1 MNKKIIKV
9 EEKTLNEALD
19 YILSESFVPSV
30 EQTLIVKEYLDKNF
44 QKQTLDDVD
53 ENGYPKKIP
62 VAVMMSGGQGV
73 KTFQMSELLLLLVD
87 KFNKMIG
94 NENDLKRFLEQIV
107 KDWFLNRIGKTGI
120 MSKSFI

>member
-1 MNKKIIKV
+1 MEFPCGDYMNEI
-9 EEKTLNEALD
+9 LNYL
-19 YILSESFVPSV
+19 LSESFVPSV

-44 QKQTLDDVD
+44 QKQTLDDID

-87 KFNKMIG
+87 KFNKMIS
-94 NENDLKRFLEQIV
+94 NEDDLKRFLEQIV

-120 MSKSFI
+120 LTKSFL

>member
-1 MNKKIIKV
+1 MNRKNIKV
-9 EEKTLNEALD
+9 EEKAMNEALN
-19 YILSESFVPSV
+19 YLLSESFVPSV
-30 EQTLIVKEYLDKNF
+30 EQTLIVKDYLDKNF
-44 QKQTLDDVD
+44 QKQTLDDID

-73 KTFQMSELLLLLVD
+73 KTFQMSELLLMLVD
-87 KFNKMIG
+87 KFNKMID
-94 NENDLKRFLEQIV
+94 NENDLKKFLEQIV

>member
-9 EEKTLNEALD
+9 EEKTMNEALN
-19 YILSESFVPSV
+19 YLLSESFVPSV

-44 QKQTLDDVD
+44 QKQTLDDID

-87 KFNKMIG
+87 KFNKMID
-94 NENDLKRFLEQIV
+94 NEDDLKRFLEQIV

-120 MSKSFI
+120 LSKSFL